1 VHEFSQEDLEAPLA
15 RGEFPQVFDG
25 PSDPR
30 ELFFPPFFPP
40 LGGCSSQATGDF
52 PRDFKV
58 PSDQGGPPHCF
69 PRVPIGGFGGDR
81 NKDRSGHR
89 AVVQRVGK
97 APIILIHGHT
107 GLANSGRWAMF
118 DQGDPE
124 RIGNTLIR
132 EAGYTKELVWAP
144 SYLGT
149 AAAILG
155 GGGGGFDIVTP
166 HTNNVNEV
174 RDFIDR
180 VCEYLGVEVV
190 DIIAHSLGCTL
201 AYSVFRGLKQG
212 SPLEFNQPKKWN
224 RVGTFVALAGAFRGL
239 TRGSGEWV
247 PGDAFMT
254 ELLSE
259 TDGGGG
265 ETPFGQGGQQTPGP
279 VPHPITYYCG
289 IAKGDFVD
297 SQSPDQDRSTSMLE
311 GAIHEVFKYTGD
323 DLSRHEQI
331 ITDRDV
337 VMGNAAKGLEG
348 FSRHLNS
355 VPPVP
360 RVTMMVAMD
369 SGDHDGPLMSTIE
382 VDSPDKVVNYVANK
396 VTKEVLNDYVVSKS
410 TEILKGTFIGG
421 RSKLTLPDGMWE
433 VVYNVEGAAEDV
445 KRTYW
450 VGATEMIE
458 VTIDTDNST
467 PFEGSLDVTATAT
480 RGKLYHS
487 LYGSGQSA
495 IAPIGNELRAVVCGG
510 GWREGDVARI
520 DEDAVVYFIAIDS
533 DGIASEI
540 VSRSFARR

>member
-1 VHEFSQEDLEAPLA
+1 MSEI
-15 RGEFPQVFDG
+15 PQDFNG
-25 PSDPR
+25 PSDQR
-30 ELFFPPFFPP
+30 ELFGFPFFPFPFPPFPGGP
-40 LGGCSSQATGDF
+40 VGGCSSQATPHF
-52 PRDFKV
+52 PQDFKV

-69 PRVPIGGFGGDR
+69 PRVPIGGFGGDPR
-81 NKDRSGHR
+81 KDRSGHR
-89 AVVQRVGK
+89 AVVQNVGK
-97 APIILIHGHT
+97 APIILIHGHS
-107 GLANSGRWAMF
+107 GLADSGRWAMF
-118 DQGDPE
+118 DQGAPE

-132 EAGYTKELVWAP
+132 EAGYTKELIWAP

-149 AAAILG
+149 AQAILG
-155 GGGGGFDIVTP
+155 GGGGGFDLLSP
-166 HTNNVNEV
+166 HTNNVNEI
-174 RDFIDR
+174 RDFIDN
-180 VCEYLGVEVV
+180 VCEYLDVDVV

-212 SPLEFNQPKKWN
+212 APLEFNRPKKWN

-239 TRGSGEWV
+239 TRASGEWV
-247 PGDAFMT
+247 PGGDFMT

-265 ETPFGQGGQQTPGP
+265 ETPFKEGEQL
-279 VPHPITYYCG
+279 PHNITYYCG
-289 IAKGDFVD
+289 IAKGDLAD
-297 SQSPDQDRSTSMLE
+297 SQSEDPNRSTSMLE
-311 GAIHEVFKYTGD
+311 GAIKEVFEFTTGLD
-323 DLSRHEQI
+323 PTISKDLAKHQAI
-331 ITDRDV
+331 ITRPEV
-337 VMGNAAKGLEG
+337 VTGNAAKGLEG
-348 FSRHLNS
+348 FARHLNS

-360 RVTMMVAMD
+360 RVTMTVEMD
-369 SGDHDGPLMSTIE
+369 SGDHDGPLTSTIE

-396 VTKEVLNDYVVSKS
+396 VTKEVLNDYLVSKS

-421 RSKLTLPDGMWE
+421 LTKLTLPDGMWE
-433 VVYNVEGAAEDV
+433 VVYNVEGAAEDE

-450 VGATEMIE
+450 VGETEMIE

-520 DEDAVVYFIAIDS
+520 DGDAVVYFIAIDS
-533 DGIASEI
+533 DGTASEI
-540 VSRSFARR
+540 VSRSFEKSS

>member
-1 VHEFSQEDLEAPLA
+1 VVEFPQEDFEALLA
-15 RGEFPQVFDG
+15 RGAFPQDFDG
-25 PSDPR
+25 PSDLE
-30 ELFFPPFFPP
+30 ELFSFPFPFPFPVR
-40 LGGCSSQATGDF
+40 CRSQATGNF

-69 PRVPIGGFGGDR
+69 PRVPIGGFGGDPA
-81 NKDRSGHR
+81 KDQSGHR
-89 AVVQRVGK
+89 AVVQSVGK

-107 GLANSGRWAMF
+107 ALANSGRWAMF

-132 EAGYTKELVWAP
+132 EAGYTKELIWAP

-247 PGDAFMT
+247 PGGAFMT

-259 TDGGGG
+259 MDGGGG
-265 ETPFGQGGQQTPGP
+265 ETPFGEDGQQTPGP

-297 SQSPDQDRSTSMLE
+297 SQSPDPDRSTSMLE

-331 ITDRDV
+331 ITDQDV

-348 FSRHLNS
+348 FSQHLNS

-360 RVTMMVAMD
+360 RVTMMVATARS
-369 SGDHDGPLMSTIE
+369 SGPMELG
-382 VDSPDKVVNYVANK
+382 VRYSPIC
-396 VTKEVLNDYVVSKS
+396 T
-410 TEILKGTFIGG
+410 
-421 RSKLTLPDGMWE
+421 
-433 VVYNVEGAAEDV
+433 GAA
-445 KRTYW
+445 R
-450 VGATEMIE
+450 
-458 VTIDTDNST
+458 
-467 PFEGSLDVTATAT
+467 FE
-480 RGKLYHS
+480 
-487 LYGSGQSA
+487 
-495 IAPIGNELRAVVCGG
+495 
-510 GWREGDVARI
+510 
-520 DEDAVVYFIAIDS
+520 
-533 DGIASEI
+533 
-540 VSRSFARR
+540 